1 MTIPDCQDWFEPML
15 THKLRNV
22 LIVPQAGIRLLIL
35 LYLPK
40 YSDRPAKTSNIDP
53 DQMWHLTRFYT
64 VCHSSSTFDGL
75 GGSVGCAVRLE
86 TRRSRVQPPPR
97 SATFFRGD

>member
-1 MTIPDCQDWFEPML
+1 MFTGNSDNMLVQEEMTIPDCQDWFGPML

-40 YSDRPAKTSNIDP
+40 
-53 DQMWHLTRFYT
+53 
-64 VCHSSSTFDGL
+64 V
-75 GGSVGCAVRLE
+75 
-86 TRRSRVQPPPR
+86 
-97 SATFFRGD
+97 FR